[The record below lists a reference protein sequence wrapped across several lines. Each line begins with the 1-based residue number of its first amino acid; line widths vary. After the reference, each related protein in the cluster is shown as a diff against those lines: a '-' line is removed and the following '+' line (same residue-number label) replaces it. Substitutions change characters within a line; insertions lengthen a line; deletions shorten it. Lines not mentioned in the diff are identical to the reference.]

1 MALYIHIPFCKQ
13 ACHYCNFH
21 FSTSLRHKTDLLSA
35 LQQEIALRHE
45 YLATPHLSTI
55 YIGGG
60 TPSLLTLAE
69 LQALFQTINTY
80 FVIAPDA
87 EITLE
92 ANPDDLTKEKIAQL
106 RQTPINRL
114 SIGIQSFDEADLQ
127 FMHRAHNTQQA
138 QNCIQLAQEAGFH
151 NLSIDLIYGSPTT
164 SNAIWQ
170 HNLERV
176 FGFRIPHIS
185 AYCLTIEPKTAL
197 EHFVKHQK
205 VAAPNEEQAAQQF
218 EILCQMTQEAGYQH
232 YEISNFCLPNQHA
245 RHNTSY
251 WQGKH
256 YLGIGPSAHSFNGH
270 SRQWNIA
277 NNAKYIEKIG
287 QKQIPAEIEQL
298 TLNNQYNEYVMT
310 SLRTIWGSNLQYIQ
324 EQFGAE
330 FQTHFLQHIL
340 PFEQERYVMREKQ
353 HFRLTFKGKLLA
365 DKIAMNLFR

>member
-1 MALYIHIPFCKQ
+1 M
-13 ACHYCNFH
+13 
-21 FSTSLRHKTDLLSA
+21 RHKTALLSA
-35 LQQEIALRHE
+35 LQQEIALRRD
-45 YLATPHLSTI
+45 YLSTPNLSTI

-69 LQALFQTINTY
+69 LQELFRTINNY
-80 FVIAPDA
+80 FTIAPDA

-92 ANPDDLTKEKIAQL
+92 ANPDDLTKEKIAQF

-127 FMHRAHNTQQA
+127 FMHRAHNARQA
-138 QNCIQLAQEAGFH
+138 QNCIQLAQEAGFQ

-164 SNAIWQ
+164 SHTTWQ

-176 FGFRIPHIS
+176 FVFRVPHIS

-197 EHFVKHQK
+197 AHFVKHQK
-205 VAAPNEEQAAQQF
+205 VPKLNEEQAAQQF
-218 EILCQMTQEAGYQH
+218 EILCQMTQAAGYQH
-232 YEISNFCLPNQHA
+232 YEISNFCLPDQHA

-277 NNAKYIEKIG
+277 NNAKYIEKIE

-298 TLNNQYNEYVMT
+298 SLANQYNEYIMT
-310 SLRTIWGSNLQYIQ
+310 SLRTIWGTNLQRIQ
-324 EQFGAE
+324 EQFGTE
-330 FQTHFLQHIL
+330 FQTHFLQNIL
-340 PFEQERYVMREKQ
+340 PFEQEGYVIQAKQ
-353 HFRLTFKGKLLA
+353 QFQLTLKGKLLA